1 MIRIYNLLRL
11 YLVPIEV
18 LFFTFDNLVFQIT
31 SLTEIAFLLLLLSR
45 RLVFFYLSKSWYV
58 LTIECTI
65 RDVMRKLISN
75 TIILFILKVATDGRV
90 VSMII
95 ETNKLSSRRWVQID
109 GNIILVY
116 RWMILVRMIRTT
128 L

>member
-1 MIRIYNLLRL
+1 
-11 YLVPIEV
+11 
-18 LFFTFDNLVFQIT
+18 
-31 SLTEIAFLLLLLSR
+31 
-45 RLVFFYLSKSWYV
+45 
-58 LTIECTI
+58 
-65 RDVMRKLISN
+65 MRKLISN